1 MKKKKLIIHGK
12 TNENLNQQPKQNKKN
27 VKRNEDKND

>member
-12 TNENLNQQPKQNKKN
+12 TNENLNQQPKQKK
-27 VKRNEDKND
+27 KCEEK

>member
-12 TNENLNQQPKQNKKN
+12 TNENLNQQPKQKKN